1 MDLPRFS
8 PAQMDHEFCGRPGES
23 DGRLLISLRMAVY
36 AVQGTYTVGRGGV
49 GIPSPMKKLG
59 CGGWL

>member
-8 PAQMDHEFCGRPGES
+8 PAQVDHEFGGRPDES
-23 DGRLLISLRMAVY
+23 GGHLLISSPSSVLA
-36 AVQGTYTVGRGGV
+36 AQGTYTVGRGAV
-49 GIPSPMKKLG
+49 AIPLPMKKLG